1 MKKFLITGVGGFVG
15 RYFWEYLLEHEPD
28 MQVLGL
34 DMMQESPW
42 MHPAF
47 HYTQLNLMDASA
59 LRNIMATFQPDYIVH
74 LASISSV
81 GQSWKDPALCF
92 TNNTTIF
99 FNIVESVREECPTAR
114 ILSVG
119 SSEEYG
125 NYPPKV
131 MPLREEYELRPCNP
145 YAVARV
151 SQEMISRLYAESYGL
166 TIMMTRSF
174 NHIGPRQ
181 RDTFVVPSFVKQM
194 VEIKKNGGVGTMHV
208 GNLNIVR
215 DFLDVRDVVDA
226 YYRIITRGT
235 SGEVYNVCSGKGV
248 RLGDIISMTADI
260 LGIEPTV
267 EADPALVRPADNAVI
282 IGDCTH
288 LQESLGWKQ
297 VFGFEQ
303 TLHDMIRYFERIC
316 AC

>member
-28 MQVLGL
+28 IQVFGL
-34 DMMQESPW
+34 DMMQDAPW
-42 MHPAF
+42 KDERF
-47 HYTQLNLMDASA
+47 FYRQLNLTDADA
-59 LRNIMATFQPDYIVH
+59 VRNIVACCQPDYIVH

-81 GQSWKDPALCF
+81 GQSWKAPALCF

-99 FNIVESVREECPTAR
+99 FNIVEAVRAECPAAR
-114 ILSVG
+114 ILSIG

-125 NYPPKV
+125 NYPAEA
-131 MPLREEYELRPCNP
+131 MPLREGYELRPCNP

-151 SQEMISRLYAESYGL
+151 AQEMVSRLYAESYGL

-194 VEIKKNGGVGTMHV
+194 VEIKKNRGKGSMHV

-260 LGIEPTV
+260 LGIEPAV
-267 EADPALVRPADNAVI
+267 EAESALVRPADNAVI
-282 IGDCTH
+282 IGDC
-288 LQESLGWKQ
+288 SLLR
-297 VFGFEQ
+297 FSFEQ
-303 TLHDMIRYFERIC
+303 TLHDMIRHFERIC